1 MVEYGNDLSGWTSA
15 NILPAA
21 SDGPVTITPGATSA
35 RVSVALPDLGPNGFV
50 RLKVTE

>member
-1 MVEYGNDLSGWTSA
+1 MVEYGNDLSGWTSVT
-15 NILPAA
+15 IPAA